1 METFHWN
8 VFIGY
13 YPLGSR
19 WLVVIVDPPR
29 PYGRFIKLKHSKAS
43 MKFDHRTCWK
53 IISDVQIGRFET
65 FCRFDS
71 KFDLQSIRCSACLS
85 RFVLLTLYIL
95 ELHRGITFWVY
106 IGYYSLLD
114 CELVMRPFKVV
125 VHFGHSLGSYIAAL
139 WCGTMWPLRCSSTP
153 TDILSQL
160 KVERNLE
167 EVEPLG
173 KLQWSLAFGF

>member
-1 METFHWN
+1 METFHLN
-8 VFIGY
+8 VSIGY

-71 KFDLQSIRCSACLS
+71 KFDLQSIRCAFGMFVEI
-85 RFVLLTLYIL
+85 RFAHLVHSGTTPWDYLL
-95 ELHRGITFWVY
+95 GIHWLLQPVRLWTCNAAVQSGGTFW
-106 IGYYSLLD
+106 
-114 CELVMRPFKVV
+114 PFTGPFTGLIHRSPMMWYNV
-125 VHFGHSLGSYIAAL
+125 AP
-139 WCGTMWPLRCSSTP
+139 TM
-153 TDILSQL
+153 
-160 KVERNLE
+160 
-167 EVEPLG
+167 
-173 KLQWSLAFGF
+173 